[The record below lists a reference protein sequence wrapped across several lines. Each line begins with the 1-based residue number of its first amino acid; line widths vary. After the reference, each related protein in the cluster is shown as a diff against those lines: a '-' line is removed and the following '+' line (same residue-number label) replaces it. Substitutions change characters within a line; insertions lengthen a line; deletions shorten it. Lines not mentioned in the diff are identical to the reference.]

1 MRNNNN
7 YSTPIAEIVCF
18 ESADVI
24 TSSGILPTSLSG
36 LDIGDGGNE
45 FDY

>member
-1 MRNNNN
+1 MRNNT
-7 YSTPIAEIVCF
+7 YSAPIAEMICI

-24 TSSGILPTSLSG
+24 TASGILPTSLSG